1 MKSFLVAIFIL
12 CTLNSF
18 AQSIGSGNAYQVD
31 GNSYVRVDNFPPTS
45 FPFTVSA
52 WIHVADT
59 NHAMNIITTDGHMSG
74 YNGMWF
80 QINPG
85 MELTVNV
92 GNSPGNGCFT
102 QHCRNTIRGFIP
114 KEFAN
119 KWIHVAATM
128 TNTTTGAL
136 YVNGIQLVSRTDGFG
151 NQTIS
156 ASNGPVRSAYIGAF
170 WGVTGNPDTPHNQ
183 FFGGIDEVRFWNVT
197 KTDADIQDEMC
208 RKLSGNEANLIAYFT
223 FDENHSNLP
232 VVNLAN
238 GNVSGITIGNTSPRK
253 FSGARVGDI
262 SSPFYFGNQAVP
274 GNEQCFHINNNG
286 DTLALALNPNQFPAV
301 QIYSVNSSPNHRH
314 GIIDSCEIENYW
326 GVFWVDLNN
335 PLRNPEGSFHFRNPT
350 PLQPNGAFLRGAN
363 NDTLWYSNPNV
374 FDMGHYQVWRSEN
387 AEEIIAVCLDDTSIP
402 DPETPNP
409 VIPVDDPIFYIPNVF
424 TPNADGINDLFTFE
438 VVNAAN
444 YQMEIYNRWGQRLV
458 TLTSPANSWD
468 GRFNGNV
475 VADGVYMGVVYGND
489 LNGNPFSKNFT
500 VTVLK

>member
-1 MKSFLVAIFIL
+1 MKYWNILFFIL
-12 CTLNSF
+12 IPYYLFGQN
-18 AQSIGSGNAYQVD
+18 IGAGNAYQSD
-31 GNSYVRVDNFPPTS
+31 GQSYVRVDNFPPTS

-52 WIHVADT
+52 WINVADT

-128 TNTTTGAL
+128 TNATTGDL
-136 YVNGIQLVSRTDGFG
+136 YVNGIQLVSRSDGFG

-156 ASNGPVRSAYIGAF
+156 TSNGPLRSAYIGVF
-170 WGVTGNPDTPHNQ
+170 WGVTGNPNTPNNQ
-183 FFGGIDEVRFWNVT
+183 FFGKIDEIRFWNVA
-197 KTDADIQDEMC
+197 KTESQIQNEMC
-208 RKLSGNEANLIAYFT
+208 RKISVNTANLIAHFT

-238 GNVSGITIGNTSPRK
+238 VNVSGITIGNTSPRS
-253 FSGARVGDI
+253 FSGARIGDI
-262 SSPFYFGNQAVP
+262 SSSFYFINQAVP
-274 GNEQCFHINNNG
+274 GNEQCFHINDNG
-286 DTLALALNPNQFPAV
+286 DTLALSLNPNQFPAV

-326 GVFWVDLNN
+326 GVFWIDLNN
-335 PLRNPEGSFHFRNPT
+335 PFRSPEGSLHFRPAIQGNT
-350 PLQPNGAFLRGAN
+350 NGTFLREAN
-363 NDTLWYSNPNV
+363 NDSIWNNNPNI
-374 FDMGHYQVWRSEN
+374 FDMGHYQVWQSKN
-387 AEEIIAVCLDDTSIP
+387 SEEIIAVCLDDVSIP
-402 DPETPNP
+402 DP
-409 VIPVDDPIFYIPNVF
+409 VIPVDELILYIPNVF
-424 TPNADGINDLFTFE
+424 TPNSDGINDLFTFE

-444 YQMEIYNRWGQRLV
+444 YQLEIYNRWGQRLV
-458 TLTSPANSWD
+458 TLTSPATSWD
-468 GRFNGNV
+468 GRFNDKV
-475 VADGVYMGVVYGND
+475 VADGVYVGIISGTD
-489 LNGNPFSKNFT
+489 LNGTPFNKNFI